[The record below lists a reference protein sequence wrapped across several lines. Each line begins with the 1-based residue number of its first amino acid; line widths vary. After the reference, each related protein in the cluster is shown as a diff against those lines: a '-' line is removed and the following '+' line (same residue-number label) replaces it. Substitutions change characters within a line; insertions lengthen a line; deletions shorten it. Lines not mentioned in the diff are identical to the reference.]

1 MNRPFVYIILLFSV
15 NLLYGQHPPP
25 QGISHQAV
33 IRDSNNQLVV
43 NSPVGVRVSILAESP
58 DGGAVY
64 VETHSPESNPGG
76 LITYV
81 IGQGTVVSGTF
92 AGINWSA
99 GAYYLKTEAD
109 PAGGDDEEGSNR

>member
-15 NLLYGQHPPP
+15 NLLYSQHPPM
-25 QGISHQAV
+25 GMSHQAV
-33 IRDSNNQLVV
+33 IRDSNNQPVV
-43 NSPVGVRVSILAESP
+43 NSPVGIRVSILAESP

-64 VETHSPESNPGG
+64 VETHSPVSNPGG

-92 AGINWSA
+92 AAIDWSA
-99 GAYYLKTEAD
+99 GPY
-109 PAGGDDEEGSNR
+109 